1 MKLYLNLEG
10 VGSTLYALLTQGAV
24 FTGLALAFGLD
35 EFLIGLTASFPMI
48 AQVFQIFSP
57 MVVEK
62 IPQRRTLVNLF
73 NILARTPW
81 AILILLLVFK
91 ERNPIVF
98 VSIFALSQIF
108 GTLAGNAWTSLV
120 RDLIPESERGDFF
133 GRRNVYISLTSLV
146 FFYIY
151 SLLID
156 QLKDPV
162 GYQLSIAIGMLGT
175 LISFWS
181 MLKVPEAPL
190 KSSGARAEVRFVF
203 QDKNFMKL
211 CIFYFVWNVVIA
223 FTSPFFTYHLLK
235 NLHVPFSY
243 IGVTGVLSSI
253 VAMVF
258 YFAWGKLSDKLG
270 HKSIAMV
277 GVFIVSFLPTM
288 WFFMNNFT
296 YRYLMIIDAVI
307 TGIGWSAINLS
318 FLTLPMEV
326 AQSSSAAYFATYS
339 AFGGVGGLVGAL
351 IGGVTAKLL
360 SNVHLGS
367 DSFPIYGLQLMF
379 LVSGLL
385 RAFTLRLLGKVKA
398 RRYVPL
404 RTLITSALFLPRDN
418 ASLRTNYSNAYE
430 ILKVVKKKLEEKEEE
445 GGKTWRVKRWW

>member
-1 MKLYLNLEG
+1 MKFYLNLEG

-24 FTGLALAFGLD
+24 FTGLALAFNLD

-48 AQVFQIFSP
+48 AQLFQVLSP

-62 IPQRRTLVNLF
+62 FPRRRALVNFF
-73 NILARTPW
+73 NISARTPW
-81 AILILLLVFK
+81 AVLILLLAFK
-91 ERNPIVF
+91 ERNPTIF
-98 VSIFALSQIF
+98 VLIFALSQIF

-120 RDLIPESERGDFF
+120 RDLISESERGDFF
-133 GRRNVYISLTSLV
+133 GKRNVYISLASLI

-156 QLKDPV
+156 WLKDPL

-175 LISFWS
+175 FISFWS
-181 MLKVPEAPL
+181 MLKVPEVQL

-211 CIFYFVWNVVIA
+211 CTFYFVWNVVIA
-223 FTSPFFTYHLLK
+223 FTSPFFSYHLLK

-243 IGVTGVLSSI
+243 IGMTGVLSSI
-253 VAMVF
+253 VAMIF
-258 YFAWGKLSDKLG
+258 YFLWGKLSDKLG

-288 WFFMNNFT
+288 WFFMNNLT
-296 YRYLMIIDAVI
+296 YGYLMIADAIV

-326 AQSSSAAYFATYS
+326 AQSSSTAYFATYS

-351 IGGVTAKLL
+351 IGGATAKLL
-360 SNVHLGS
+360 SNVHLGPS
-367 DSFPIYGLQLMF
+367 SFPIYGLQIMF
-379 LVSGLL
+379 LVSGPL
-385 RAFTLRLLGKVKA
+385 RAFTLRLLGRVRA

-404 RTLITSALFLPRDN
+404 KTLIANALFLSRDN
-418 ASLRTNYSNAYE
+418 ASERTNYSNIYE
-430 ILKVVKKKLEEKEEE
+430 ILKIVKKKIEEKE
-445 GGKTWRVKRWW
+445 GDDKTWRVKRWW